1 MNNPTNQ
8 RSIRPSDLE
17 ALESRFAFRVA
28 ARLNE
33 QSLGVGDDI
42 SERLRVAREQAL
54 ARARLARTSP
64 AAVLAAGAVTPGDR
78 GAGATLGGG
87 SPGWWIKLGSVLPLL
102 VLAAGL
108 LLIDQWNTR
117 AQISAAAEIDAALLA
132 DDLPPDAYSDAGFAE
147 FLKTPRD

>member
-1 MNNPTNQ
+1 MNNHTSQ

-17 ALESRFAFRVA
+17 VLESRFAFRVA

-33 QSLGVGDDI
+33 QSLSVGDDI

-54 ARARLARTSP
+54 ARARVAKSSP
-64 AAVLAAGAVTPGDR
+64 ASVQAAVAVTSGGP

-87 SPGWWIKLGSVLPLL
+87 APGWWIKLGSVLPLL

-117 AQISAAAEIDAALLA
+117 SQISAAAEIDAALLA

-147 FLKTPRD
+147 YLKAPRD

>member
-1 MNNPTNQ
+1 MNNSNQ

-33 QSLGVGDDI
+33 QSEGVGDDI

-54 ARARLARTSP
+54 ARARVARSSQALVQT
-64 AAVLAAGAVTPGDR
+64 AAVTMPGAL

-87 SPGWWIKLGSVLPLL
+87 NPGWWVKLGSVLPLL

-117 AQISAAAEIDAALLA
+117 SQISAAAEIDAALLA

-147 FLKTPRD
+147 FLKAPRD

>member
-1 MNNPTNQ
+1 MNNHTNH

-17 ALESRFAFRVA
+17 VLESRFAFRVA

-33 QSLGVGDDI
+33 QTQGVGDDI

-54 ARARLARTSP
+54 ARARLSRATQAAALP
-64 AAVLAAGAVTPGDR
+64 AVALGSGSAGV
-78 GAGATLGGG
+78 TLGGG
-87 SPGWWIKLGSVLPLL
+87 DTGWWIKLGSVVPLL

-108 LLIDQWNTR
+108 LMIDQWHTR
-117 AQISAAAEIDAALLA
+117 SQISAAAEIDAALLA

-147 FLKTPRD
+147 FLKAPRD